1 MVEVPRRAVWGVSHR
16 PISDAH
22 SGSRHHRRGLRSTTS
37 RDSVDVI
44 ETEMTRLART
54 LAVLGR
60 QAEPQLNLDRAG
72 YVLLRTLERIGP
84 ASINTI
90 AAAVGLD
97 GSTVTRQVSTM
108 KELGLV
114 ERKTNPGDR
123 RSCIISPTDKGRE
136 LMRTMCRQRRSNL
149 NSVVGDWADE
159 ERSML
164 ARLLA
169 KLNDS
174 IVRATGCGDP
184 VLGQTAG

>member
-16 PISDAH
+16 SISGT
-22 SGSRHHRRGLRSTTS
+22 GSSSRLHRRGLRSTTS
-37 RDSVDVI
+37 PDSVEVI

-54 LAVLGR
+54 LAVLAR
-60 QAEPQLNLDRAG
+60 HAEPELKLDRAG
-72 YVLLRTLERIGP
+72 YLLLRTLDRIGP
-84 ASINTI
+84 ASINTL

-97 GSTVTRQVSTM
+97 ASTVTRQVATM

-123 RSCIISPTDKGRE
+123 RSCIISPTDEGTE
-136 LMRTMCRQRRSNL
+136 LMRTMCRERRTSL
-149 NSVVGDWADE
+149 NNVVGDWADE

-164 ARLLA
+164 GRLLA

-174 IVRATGCGDP
+174 IVRATGCAETA
-184 VLGQTAG
+184 LGQTAG